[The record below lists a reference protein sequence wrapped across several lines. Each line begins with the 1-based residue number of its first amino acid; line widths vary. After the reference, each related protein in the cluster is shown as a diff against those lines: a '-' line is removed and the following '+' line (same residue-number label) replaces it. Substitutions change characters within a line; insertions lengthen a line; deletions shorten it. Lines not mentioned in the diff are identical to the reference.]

1 MGTHR
6 SAGPR
11 ARVRA
16 LCPTGPFGYAN
27 RQLSPPLG
35 GDQTKRGVS
44 LNFPD
49 QVTSERRF
57 GATPQSNCPYAWC
70 STSEL
75 MTWQK
80 KSRGLQSTLRKTENI
95 APVRA
100 NRERLLCSLIAHSST
115 LGEVSFFLEESRRHS
130 STSPMTCSSA
140 VARPHVGRLASRAS
154 VADRRVAS
162 RAAPRRSAAC
172 SPCVASAVPK
182 VIYACPLVHL
192 HSNSPLLLSARS
204 TVFVCTPAP
213 DVSYVS
219 NASPSHQGSKVL
231 VVGSTGGVG
240 QLVVAKLLEAGYVVR
255 ATSRNPE
262 SARQLFGANDD
273 LELCTADLRDAA
285 ALTASGICDGI
296 DAVVSCTGTTAFPS
310 ARWKDG
316 NGPENTDFVG
326 TSNLVSAV
334 KAQSPS
340 CKVS

>member
-1 MGTHR
+1 M
-6 SAGPR
+6 
-11 ARVRA
+11 
-16 LCPTGPFGYAN
+16 
-27 RQLSPPLG
+27 
-35 GDQTKRGVS
+35 
-44 LNFPD
+44 
-49 QVTSERRF
+49 
-57 GATPQSNCPYAWC
+57 
-70 STSEL
+70 
-75 MTWQK
+75 
-80 KSRGLQSTLRKTENI
+80 
-95 APVRA
+95 
-100 NRERLLCSLIAHSST
+100 
-115 LGEVSFFLEESRRHS
+115 
-130 STSPMTCSSA
+130 
-140 VARPHVGRLASRAS
+140 
-154 VADRRVAS
+154 
-162 RAAPRRSAAC
+162 
-172 SPCVASAVPK
+172 
-182 VIYACPLVHL
+182 
-192 HSNSPLLLSARS
+192 
-204 TVFVCTPAP
+204 CTPGP

-219 NASPSHQGSKVL
+219 NASSSHQGSKVL

-340 CKVS
+340 CKVRSLNIP

>member
-1 MGTHR
+1 
-6 SAGPR
+6 
-11 ARVRA
+11 
-16 LCPTGPFGYAN
+16 
-27 RQLSPPLG
+27 
-35 GDQTKRGVS
+35 
-44 LNFPD
+44 
-49 QVTSERRF
+49 
-57 GATPQSNCPYAWC
+57 
-70 STSEL
+70 
-75 MTWQK
+75 
-80 KSRGLQSTLRKTENI
+80 
-95 APVRA
+95 
-100 NRERLLCSLIAHSST
+100 
-115 LGEVSFFLEESRRHS
+115 
-130 STSPMTCSSA
+130 MTCSSA
-140 VARPHVGRLASRAS
+140 VARAHVGRLASRAS

-182 VIYACPLVHL
+182 VIYACPLL
-192 HSNSPLLLSARS
+192 HPHSDCPLLCSARS
-204 TVFVCTPAP
+204 TVFVCTPGP

-219 NASPSHQGSKVL
+219 NASSSHQGSKVL

-262 SARQLFGANDD
+262 SARALFGANDD

-285 ALTASGICDGI
+285 ALTAAGICDGI

-340 CKVS
+340 CKVRSLNIP